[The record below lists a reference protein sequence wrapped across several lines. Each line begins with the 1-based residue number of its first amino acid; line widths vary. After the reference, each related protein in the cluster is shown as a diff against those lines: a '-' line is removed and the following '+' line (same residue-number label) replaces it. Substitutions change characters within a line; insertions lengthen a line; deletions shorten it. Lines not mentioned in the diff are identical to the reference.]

1 MLFWM
6 YVENGILWDRPL
18 LLKLHQSYRLLPRYI
33 QEFNPVA
40 QEMWSVPQFPQE
52 RLQPEGSA
60 SARIPN
66 FSQLSYL
73 KK

>member
-6 YVENGILWDRPL
+6 YVENGILWDGPL
-18 LLKLHQSYRLLPRYI
+18 PFKLHQSYRLLPRYI

-40 QEMWSVPQFPQE
+40 QEMWSQE